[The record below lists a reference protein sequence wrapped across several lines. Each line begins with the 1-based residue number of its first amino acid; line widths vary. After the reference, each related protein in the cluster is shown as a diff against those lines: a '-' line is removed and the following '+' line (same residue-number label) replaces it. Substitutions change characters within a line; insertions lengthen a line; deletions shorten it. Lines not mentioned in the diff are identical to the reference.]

1 MRLVFGSHEANS
13 VLEADRRLALVQ
25 DESVQSAIH
34 QLDEDIDAYEAEIA
48 SLEGQLQDMHRLL
61 HDARRRRDELLSGRV
76 SHVRAWGT
84 K

>member
-1 MRLVFGSHEANS
+1 MSLVFGTREANS

-48 SLEGQLQDMHRLL
+48 SLEGQLHDMHRLL
-61 HDARRRRDELLSGRV
+61 HDARRRRDELLNGKV
-76 SHVRAWGT
+76 SRRTRAWR
-84 K
+84 